1 MASRPRPSLLRGVI
15 PVEVVGMA
23 GQGVRAAE
31 EGASPA
37 STRGDRESV
46 KGGFPGNRVTALL
59 RLEERLGRRMRNHV
73 AGAGENH

>member
-1 MASRPRPSLLRGVI
+1 MVSRPRPSLVRGVI